1 MIQIFSILEKY
12 EFPKKLFFRYL
23 QNIWDNLDGQKIPAF
38 VLKDDDGKR
47 SFLDTLE
54 KANPFVKSLVSLWRF
69 HFWKLSNLYPTSLF
83 TFPK

>member
-38 VLKDDDGKR
+38 VLKDSTLCNALNVLKPPPLVR
-47 SFLDTLE
+47 THTFLAEPLPLT
-54 KANPFVKSLVSLWRF
+54 V
-69 HFWKLSNLYPTSLF
+69 YYI
-83 TFPK
+83 